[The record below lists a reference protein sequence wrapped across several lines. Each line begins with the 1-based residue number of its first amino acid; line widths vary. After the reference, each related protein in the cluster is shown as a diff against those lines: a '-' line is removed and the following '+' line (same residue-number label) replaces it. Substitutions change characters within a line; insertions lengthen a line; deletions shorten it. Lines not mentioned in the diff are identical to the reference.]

1 MASAADDKEKVK
13 AARGR
18 RKQARAELDE
28 IEKER
33 GGGTQLLTTE
43 LEKRT
48 GLESRVTILGHVQ
61 RGGVPSP
68 RDRLLATQLGTAAAN
83 YIAEGR
89 ENILVGVSGD
99 GTAAVPLDQVVGLR
113 KNVPLDHP
121 WLHTAQDLEICLGD
135 SI

>member
-1 MASAADDKEKVK
+1 M
-13 AARGR
+13 
-18 RKQARAELDE
+18 DE

-33 GGGTQLLTTE
+33 SGGTQLLTNE

-83 YIAEGR
+83 YINEGLT
-89 ENILVGVSGD
+89 NILVGVCGD
-99 GTAAVPLDQVVGLR
+99 GTAAVPLKDIVGLR

-121 WLHTAQDLEICLGD
+121 WLQAAQDLEICLGD
-135 SI
+135 AIC